1 MKTILPF
8 LMMLLLMIL
17 SACTSSRLSSADI
30 NKKSSQQFEDLS
42 LSVGHEVNDLRLDI
56 IRQTTDCVDS
66 DGVVTSQEVAYHP
79 MGFDLGNGLFFDL
92 NNNLSIRIDSLYAI
106 GAMEDYE
113 IVKTGNRNRK
123 SRVVYSRTENEI
135 CYRRVRDD
143 NDLFKFCLSEKGAE
157 DSIELQRR
165 GKRRYKIKRE
175 ADNVCFYR
183 RKDKRAQCIKTLPS
197 GKGFV
202 HKGRGRTDNYIQK
215 NNELILDDRYRVT
228 LNTAKDQIE
237 ISRIRRRTDQ
247 LLWTVKKVDGKLLIY
262 NNRMIG
268 RTLEQNG
275 DLIMV
280 YRPGFRNVMA
290 YRRVE

>member
-1 MKTILPF
+1 MKTVLPF
-8 LMMLLLMIL
+8 LILLSMIL
-17 SACTSSRLSSADI
+17 FSCTSSRLSQADI
-30 NKKSSQQFEDLS
+30 NKKTSQQFEDLS
-42 LSVGHEVNDLRLDI
+42 LSVGHEVSDLRLDI

-66 DGVVTSQEVAYHP
+66 EGVVTSQEVAYHP

-106 GAMEDYE
+106 GTMEDYE
-113 IVKTGNRNRK
+113 IVKTGNLNRK
-123 SRVVYSRTENEI
+123 TRVVYTRNQNEI
-135 CYRRVRDD
+135 CYRRVRDE
-143 NDLFKFCLSEKGAE
+143 NDLFKFCLSEEEAE
-157 DSIELQRR
+157 GSLELQRR
-165 GKRRYKIKRE
+165 GKRRYKIMRE
-175 ADNVCFYR
+175 EDNVCFYR
-183 RKDKRAQCIKTLPS
+183 KKDKRAQCINTLPS

-202 HKGRGRTDNYIQK
+202 HKGRGRTDNYLHK

-228 LNTAKDQIE
+228 INAAKDQIE

-247 LLWTVKKVDGKLLIY
+247 LLWTVKKTDGKLLIY